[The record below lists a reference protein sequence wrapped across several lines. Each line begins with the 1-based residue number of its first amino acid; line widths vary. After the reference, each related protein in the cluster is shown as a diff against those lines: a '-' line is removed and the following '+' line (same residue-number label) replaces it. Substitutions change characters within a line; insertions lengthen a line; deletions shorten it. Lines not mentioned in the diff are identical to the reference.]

1 MKTRSKGPWSSSSER
16 SAGPSITLMWLSS
29 PAAAML
35 PRATLAWCGS
45 TSSEMM
51 APPLGSPAAMA
62 MAE

>member
-1 MKTRSKGPWSSSSER
+1 MKTRSNGPCSSSSER

-35 PRATLAWCGS
+35 PRATWAWWGS

-51 APPLGSPAAMA
+51 EPSLPRPAAMA